1 MSLSLDLSNM
11 LTIAG
16 EFVNS
21 LFPAFLVPLAL
32 SFAVS
37 VLTLIISVIF
47 VVFSKMRFG
56 GG

>member
-1 MSLSLDLSNM
+1 MSLSLDLTNM
-11 LTIAG
+11 LSTAG
-16 EFVNS
+16 EFVNA
-21 LFPAFLVPLAL
+21 LFPAFVVPLAL
-32 SFAVS
+32 AFAVS